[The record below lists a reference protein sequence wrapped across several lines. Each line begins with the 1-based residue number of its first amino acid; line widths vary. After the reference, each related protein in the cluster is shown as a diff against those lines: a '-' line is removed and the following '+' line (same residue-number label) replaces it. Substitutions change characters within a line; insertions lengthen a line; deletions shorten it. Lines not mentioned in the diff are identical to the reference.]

1 MGETTGT
8 MVTALAWVSRG
19 FAKPMLDNYEPSA
32 KELANHSKLQK
43 KISKDKKNQEMGK
56 MTQQVEE
63 DLANMDLDSD
73 SEGEVD
79 VPMFT
84 PELARLKAKETG

>member
-1 MGETTGT
+1 
-8 MVTALAWVSRG
+8 
-19 FAKPMLDNYEPSA
+19 
-32 KELANHSKLQK
+32 
-43 KISKDKKNQEMGK
+43 
-56 MTQQVEE
+56 
-63 DLANMDLDSD
+63 MDLDSD